1 MHMSS
6 FGLNKGRVSVDFR
19 TNGRFSTKQI
29 VFKVKVENFTVNFG
43 LFKILFRLNQFS
55 REARLTCPLLDQNKT
70 FESDASL
77 PYRNKRYFFCS
88 VSNLVILS

>member
-1 MHMSS
+1 M
-6 FGLNKGRVSVDFR
+6 LIFR

-43 LFKILFRLNQFS
+43 LFLFKLNQFS
-55 REARLTCPLLDQNKT
+55 REARLTCPLLDQIYT

-77 PYRNKRYFFCS
+77 HNKKYFFCS

>member
-1 MHMSS
+1 MLI
-6 FGLNKGRVSVDFR
+6 FI

-43 LFKILFRLNQFS
+43 LFLFKLNQFS
-55 REARLTCPLLDQNKT
+55 REARLTCPLLDQTKT

-77 PYRNKRYFFCS
+77 PYHNKGTFS
-88 VSNLVILS
+88 VQFRTWLS

>member
-29 VFKVKVENFTVNFG
+29 VFKMKVENFIVNFG
-43 LFKILFRLNQFS
+43 LFLFKLNLFS
-55 REARLTCPLLDQNKT
+55 QEARLTCPLLDQIKT

-77 PYRNKRYFFCS
+77 PYHNKRYFFCL
-88 VSNLVILS
+88 VSNLVILSS